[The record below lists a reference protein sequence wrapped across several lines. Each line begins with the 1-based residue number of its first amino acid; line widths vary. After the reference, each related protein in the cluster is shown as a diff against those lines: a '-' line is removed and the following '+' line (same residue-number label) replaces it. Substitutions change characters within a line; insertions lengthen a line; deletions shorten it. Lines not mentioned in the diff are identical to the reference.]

1 MYMNI
6 LNKLS
11 SAAVF
16 VLTLSIGAPSAQGRE
31 PKNREQKTEHLTM
44 VVGEQHVRSAKDV
57 VSFSESTRGIIE
69 VKVPRDGRKMIL
81 TAIRSGATSLLLITR
96 GGREKTLLITVF
108 SKRPE
113 VIFDELG
120 ELLADLGELNL
131 RRVGAR
137 IFIDGFASTD
147 SALSRVE
154 QVARVYNGQV
164 ISLVQVDPKAVRP
177 RTNIRLD
184 MVFVGLR
191 KKGNY
196 KLGISWPGSY
206 GATATFAG
214 ALNLLTGG
222 FAAAIQVVDQAL
234 PFLEAASRY
243 GYMRIRKR
251 ATVMTTS
258 GNEATYEAGG
268 EVNVAIAGSQAA
280 ELRTVAYG
288 ARLVVTPRLSGKGDV
303 LDLEVEAEISD
314 LSETTQD
321 VPGRVVSRVQTLVHL
336 RLGQSILLGGLDSES
351 EKDTKTGL
359 PGLSRIPA
367 LGLLFGTK
375 NHHDE
380 REEGLIIITP
390 TVLDN
395 VDQDGKRRLEHAL
408 TKFETFKGRFRK
420 GETPLTQ

>member
-1 MYMNI
+1 MNI
-6 LNKLS
+6 LNNLLIAGILICTFSADLS
-11 SAAVF
+11 H
-16 VLTLSIGAPSAQGRE
+16 AQRIDLKDRG
-31 PKNREQKTEHLTM
+31 KKTQQLTM
-44 VVGEQHVRSAKDV
+44 VVGEQHLRSVKDV

-81 TAIRSGATSLLLITR
+81 TAIRPGATSLLLIKR
-96 GGREKTLLITVF
+96 GGKETTLLITVF

-113 VIFDELG
+113 VIFGELG
-120 ELLADLGELNL
+120 ELLEDLGELNL

-154 QVARVYNGQV
+154 QVARVYDGQV
-164 ISLVQVDPKAVRP
+164 ISLVQVDAKAVRP

-184 MVFVGLR
+184 LVFVGLR
-191 KKGNY
+191 RKGNY

-206 GATATFAG
+206 GATATFGG
-214 ALNLLTGG
+214 ALNLMTGG
-222 FAAAIQVVDQAL
+222 LTAVFQVVDQAL

-243 GYMRIRKR
+243 GFMRIRKR

-258 GNEATYEAGG
+258 GNKATYEAGG

-280 ELRTVAYG
+280 ELRTVPYG
-288 ARLVVTPRLSGKGDV
+288 ARLVVTPRLSGKADV

-321 VPGRVVSRVQTLVHL
+321 VPGRIVSRVKTLVHL

-351 EKDTKTGL
+351 ERDTKTGL
-359 PGLSRIPA
+359 PGLSRIPI

-395 VDQDGKRRLEHAL
+395 VDQDGKRRLEQAL
-408 TKFETFKGRFRK
+408 SKFEKFKGRFRK
-420 GETPLTQ
+420 GETSLTQ